1 MNLEIDLEVESCV
14 YKLWYG
20 DVYLIV
26 KGKTLSGSIY
36 LIEKGYAAFIAAGGG
51 SGNQEGGVGQHEW
64 DGVNSYYFKFY
75 RYMHKNPG
83 LTSKVEVLLESNNPY
98 ELLKLEQIELQ
109 KSIRDKKC
117 LNSNLNAY
125 IPKYRAKTKS
135 YGWINKGYVLSFK
148 KFVKNS

>member
-1 MNLEIDLEVESCV
+1 MNLDIDLEVESCV

-51 SGNQEGGVGQHEW
+51 SGNQEGGAGQHEW

-75 RYMHKNPG
+75 RYMHKNPN
-83 LTSKVEVLLESNNPY
+83 LDAKIEILLESNNAY
-98 ELLKLEQIELQ
+98 ELLKTEQIQLQ
-109 KSIRDKKC
+109 NCIRDKNC

-125 IPKYRAKTKS
+125 IPKYRAKMKS
-135 YGWINKGYVLSFK
+135 YGWINKGSVLAFQ
-148 KFVKNS
+148 KFMKNS

>member
-1 MNLEIDLEVESCV
+1 MKLNIDLEVESCV

-20 DVYLIV
+20 NKYLIV
-26 KGKTLSGSIY
+26 KGKTLSGSVY

-51 SGNQEGGVGQHEW
+51 TGHQEGGSGQNEW

-75 RYMHKNPG
+75 RYMHKNPN
-83 LTSKVEVLLESNNPY
+83 LDARIEVLLESNNAY
-98 ELLKLEQIELQ
+98 ELLKTEQIQLQ
-109 KSIRDKKC
+109 NCIRDKNC

-135 YGWINKGYVLSFK
+135 YGWINKGSVLAFQ
-148 KFVKNS
+148 KFMKNS